1 LDLFL
6 GTANDT
12 IRIVITAV
20 LFYFLL
26 VLILR
31 ISGKRTLSS
40 MNAFDFVV
48 TVAIGT
54 TLSSTILDSSIALT
68 DGLTAFVVL
77 VGLQFAISWF
87 SSRSQR
93 IDRIVKSEPKLL
105 CYNGA
110 FLFDALKRERIV
122 ESEIMQSLRSQ
133 GFSSLKDVN
142 AVVLETNGNISIISE
157 LKDDKSALKEVKL
170 P

>member
-1 LDLFL
+1 MFL

>member
-77 VGLQFAISWF
+77 VGLQFTISWF
-87 SSRSQR
+87 SSRSRR

-105 CYNGA
+105 CYKGA
-110 FLFDALKRERIV
+110 FLFDALKQERIV

-133 GFSSLKDVN
+133 GYSSLKDVD
-142 AVVLETNGNISIISE
+142 AVVLETNGSISVISE
-157 LKDDKSALKEVKL
+157 LKENKSALKEVNL

>member
-1 LDLFL
+1 
-6 GTANDT
+6 
-12 IRIVITAV
+12 
-20 LFYFLL
+20 
-26 VLILR
+26 
-31 ISGKRTLSS
+31 